1 MIHPPKVLLTTGHRP
16 GGSLVDARHARHW
29 LKDGR
34 TEQVGAVAAGQAES
48 RAALEDHDRVAM
60 KPWLHFADAVQI
72 DERRS
77 ADASK
82 PLRIEPLLE
91 RAEGGAEHVGR
102 SAHAEA
108 DIVRRRL
115 EPLDV
120 TRPHE
125 EAAAVRLYQQ
135 DRKSVV

>member
-1 MIHPPKVLLTTGHRP
+1 ARVMIDPPKVLLTPGHRP
-16 GGSLVDARHARHW
+16 GVSLVDARHARHW

-48 RAALEDHDRVAM
+48 RAALEDHDRGAM
-60 KPWLHFADAVQI
+60 KPRLHLADAVPI

-82 PLRIEPLLE
+82 PLRIQPLLA

-102 SAHAEA
+102 CAHVEA
-108 DIVRRRL
+108 DIALRPR
-115 EPLDV
+115 EPL
-120 TRPHE
+120 
-125 EAAAVRLYQQ
+125 
-135 DRKSVV
+135 